1 MSRTSVTSVT
11 DRKKKVINELGE
23 GYSLFELESNNN
35 IQVVTVR
42 NGCVIDKIIK
52 RNTSVEMVCGFFLK
66 KDSCKNYNI
75 SDFYKPE
82 GRDNASMVQNF
93 LYGFWAQNFLSI
105 MLSADDLL
113 GTEYETPLKD
123 AWNTHFSI
131 CNKNPLNIIFEEK
144 NGVVNKY
151 FAACIS
157 KKEEIWFMSKDL
169 DFKNDKLCFCKSKKI
184 LKKNDLLVSRDSF
197 SKNFLE
203 IVENL
208 HLKYY

>member
-1 MSRTSVTSVT
+1 MSRTSVT

-23 GYSLFELESNNN
+23 DYSLFELESNDNMQ
-35 IQVVTVR
+35 IITVK

-66 KDSCKNYNI
+66 ADSCKNYNI
-75 SDFYKPE
+75 SDFHKPE
-82 GRDNASMVQNF
+82 GRHNASIIQNL

-105 MLSADDLL
+105 MLSADDLV
-113 GTEYETPLKD
+113 GTEYEDPLKD
-123 AWNTHFSI
+123 VWDTHFSI

-144 NGVVNKY
+144 NGIVNKY

-157 KKEEIWFMSKDL
+157 KKEGIWFMSKDL
-169 DFKNDKLCFCKSKKI
+169 DFKNDKLCFYNSRKA
-184 LKKNDLLVSRDSF
+184 LKKNDLLVSRNNF
-197 SKNFLE
+197 SKNFSD